1 MIMMVKEVVLL
12 WTVALWA
19 ASAEMLVNDSNK
31 TLANIPATYY
41 ANITHLI
48 LQHNCIVM
56 NSSDTQTLRNYSKLT
71 ELDLSYN
78 LIVQLPDGAFSA
90 LSSLETLRLTGNQL
104 QTIRNETFTDLKK
117 LKTLDLAENPLNCT
131 QELLTLMKWLNDA
144 GLQTGPN
151 ATCATP
157 ENLAGKRILDV
168 LKTSTTQLPPV
179 TSNTVT
185 TTKTTS
191 TSTTVM
197 SSTKAFITIQSPPR
211 GTLTTVSSQNV
222 SSKDTLIEDE
232 QNGKPVVTNSWK
244 FLTGV
249 IVIIL
254 CTSMVIVCA
263 VKSPTWY
270 KMLFDYRHQRLHEAE
285 EPSIFNTGR
294 YSNFSL
300 DTEQT
305 ETSAHEL
312 DQGLTEPAED
322 EDGFIED
329 GYIQPEDYKEH
340 VDVDEV

>member
-31 TLANIPATYY
+31 SLANIPATYY
-41 ANITHLI
+41 VNITHLI

-56 NSSDTQTLRNYSKLT
+56 NSLDTQTLRNYSKLT

-78 LIVQLPDGAFSA
+78 LIAQLPHGAFSA

-104 QTIRNETFTDLKK
+104 QTIRNETFTNLKK
-117 LKTLDLAENPLNCT
+117 LKTLDLAENPWKCT
-131 QELLTLMKWLNDA
+131 QELLTLMKWLNDV

-157 ENLAGKRILDV
+157 ANLAGKRILDV

-179 TSNTVT
+179 TSNTVS

-191 TSTTVM
+191 TPTTLTAA
-197 SSTKAFITIQSPPR
+197 TKAFIIQSPPHQ
-211 GTLTTVSSQNV
+211 TLTTVSSQNV
-222 SSKDTLIEDE
+222 SSKDTE

-249 IVIIL
+249 VVIIL

-285 EPSIFNTGR
+285 EPGIFNTGR

-312 DQGLTEPAED
+312 DQGLTGPAED

-340 VDVDEV
+340 ADVDEV